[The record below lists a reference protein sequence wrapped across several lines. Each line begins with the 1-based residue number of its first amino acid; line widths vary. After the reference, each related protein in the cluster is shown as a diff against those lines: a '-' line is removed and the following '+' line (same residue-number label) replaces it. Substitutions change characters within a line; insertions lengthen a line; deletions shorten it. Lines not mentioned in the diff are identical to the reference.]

1 MDIKEIEKLKKMNN
15 KEIQKYLSDEL
26 NKAREPISFG
36 YIRVS
41 TTKQANDGNSLES
54 QEKAVKE
61 AGATEIYQD
70 TYTGT
75 STDRPNFNELMK
87 VLKAGDVLV
96 VTKLDR
102 MARSVSQ
109 GIKIIE
115 ELLNKGVVVNVLN
128 LGKMDDSASGKLIR
142 NIMLSFAKC

>member
-75 STDRPNFNELMK
+75 STDRPNFTVLMNGK
-87 VLKAGDVLV
+87 QYKTDNQVLRK
-96 VTKLDR
+96 
-102 MARSVSQ
+102 Q
-109 GIKIIE
+109 IIFF
-115 ELLNKGVVVNVLN
+115 LP
-128 LGKMDDSASGKLIR
+128 SP
-142 NIMLSFAKC
+142 